1 MCGILGDIGPGF
13 DGTQFRQALQGLHH
27 RGPYGE
33 GYIDLPAGALG
44 MTRLPMSGATSL
56 PIPVRFRENFAAYNG
71 EVYSP
76 NAEIIDEVRLLY
88 EGIEKGEL
96 PDGMFALALWQP
108 HSASLI
114 LQRDSYGIKPLYY
127 FYQADRGRLI
137 FSSELMPLLTLLG
150 NRTPNIAAIA
160 QIVATGVTLE
170 GESLF
175 SGIRLVAPGEQ
186 LRFRLGDGKA
196 LLVQRQHF
204 PPQTEPTST
213 SIEETLGEAINRCK
227 ATFRPTALLLSGGMD
242 STLLNTW
249 VEPDMAKFTLAL
261 ENAEETV
268 CSKSNLHWISLEQT
282 AFMSVLRKAVKN
294 FGAATRM
301 SSLLMYQQ
309 LADAVGDAGYHCV
322 LLGEG
327 ADELFWGYP
336 RYLDLQPST
345 GHDAVSFARI
355 WFGDYQNKA
364 KLLSS
369 QVASELNEQIE
380 ALASSAL
387 RKGYEAAIDY
397 FDLHYSLE
405 PLLRRADHLLMSRAI
420 EARTPYLHAGL
431 GMLASR
437 STRLAEGIT
446 KIPLCNLLQQRL
458 PNWQW
463 KPKQHF
469 RLPFSYWPKAVQE
482 MRHHLLE
489 NCETLRDLG
498 LVNLAPAYIEA
509 MDNAQLFTLTT
520 LSLWQQEYE
529 VNL

>member
-13 DGTQFRQALQGLHH
+13 DGARFRQALQNLHH
-27 RGPYGE
+27 RGPYGN
-33 GYIDLPAGALG
+33 GFVDLPAGALG
-44 MTRLPMSGATSL
+44 MTRLPMSSAASL
-56 PIPVRFRENFAAYNG
+56 TIPVKYGETYAAYNG

-76 NAEIIDEVRLLY
+76 NVGIVDEVRLLC
-88 EGIEKGEL
+88 EGIEKGIL
-96 PDGMFALALWQP
+96 PDGMFALALWQS
-108 HSASLI
+108 HSASLT

-127 FYQADRGRLI
+127 CYQADRGRLI
-137 FSSELMPLLTLLG
+137 FSSELTPILTLLG
-150 NRTPNIAAIA
+150 ECTPNIAAIA
-160 QIVATGVTLE
+160 QVVATGVTLE

-186 LRFRLGDGKA
+186 LRFRLSEGQA
-196 LLVQRQHF
+196 QLIQRQHF
-204 PPQTEPTST
+204 FPQTEPPSP
-213 SIEETLGEAINRCK
+213 SIEETLGEAISRCK
-227 ATFRPTALLLSGGMD
+227 ATFRPSALLLSGGID

-249 VEPDMAKFTLAL
+249 MKPDVAKFTLAL
-261 ENAEETV
+261 ESAEESV
-268 CSKSNLHWISLEQT
+268 RLQPNLHRISLEQT
-282 AFMSVLRKAVKN
+282 AFMPVLRKAVKN

-336 RYLDLQPST
+336 RHLDLQQSKL
-345 GHDAVSFARI
+345 HDAGSFARI

-364 KLLSS
+364 KLFSS
-369 QVASELNEQIE
+369 KISSELNDKIE
-380 ALASSAL
+380 EISNSAL
-387 RKGYEAAIDY
+387 KKGYEAAIDH

-405 PLLRRADHLLMSRAI
+405 PLLRRADHLLMSRTI

-437 STRLAEGIT
+437 STRLADGIT
-446 KIPLCNLLQQRL
+446 KAPLCNLLKKRL

-469 RLPFSYWPKAVQE
+469 RLPFAYWPKAVQE
-482 MRHHLLE
+482 MRHYLQEH
-489 NCETLRDLG
+489 CETLRNIG
-498 LVNLAPAYIEA
+498 LVNLTPAYIETA
-509 MDNAQLFTLTT
+509 DNTQLFTLTT